1 MPREERAKQFMPFS
15 ALKGYEE
22 ALRKAEEIVVP
33 QKELCLEYEEDLERK
48 IKKLKKE
55 DLVTIIYYYKNKYI
69 KKTGVLSKID
79 LVSGTVTIVQ
89 TKIKFTD
96 IYDIRKDPATI

>member
-22 ALRKAEEIVVP
+22 ALRRVEEIVVP
-33 QKELCLEYEEDLERK
+33 RKELCLEYEENLERK
-48 IKKLKKE
+48 IQSLKQE
-55 DLVTIIYYYKNKYI
+55 DWVTIIYYYKNKYI
-69 KKTGVLSKID
+69 KKTGKISKID
-79 LVSGTVTIVQ
+79 PILGTLMIVQ

-96 IYDIRKDPATI
+96 IYDIIKDYAAI